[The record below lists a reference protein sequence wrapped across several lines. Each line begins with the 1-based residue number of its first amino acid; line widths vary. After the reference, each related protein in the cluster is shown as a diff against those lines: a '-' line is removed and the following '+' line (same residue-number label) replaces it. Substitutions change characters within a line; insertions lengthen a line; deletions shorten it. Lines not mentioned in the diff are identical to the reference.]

1 MRITMALP
9 LAAAI
14 LLGSPAF
21 AKDNRPV
28 ACIYNKAARVARPD
42 LLALVRSG
50 FKPTNGAEK
59 TAMMTLG
66 DGVTSCRGQYG
77 WAEKKQ
83 GIALRYM
90 SARVL
95 HEDAVYQGKKFG
107 LTAEMLT
114 SLVGKL
120 DAAGRA
126 AYLAGQPTAAL
137 SAAAF
142 AHLKGAGLVTDSLS
156 AEDSAT
162 LNHAI
167 SEGITGIVAEQ
178 DAEASYAA

>member
-1 MRITMALP
+1 MRIITALP

-28 ACIYNKAARVARPD
+28 ACIYNKAGRVSRLD
-42 LLALVRSG
+42 LVALVRSG
-50 FKPTNGAEK
+50 IKPTNGVEK

-66 DGVTSCRGQYG
+66 DGVTACRGQYG
-77 WAEKKQ
+77 WSEKKQ
-83 GIALRYM
+83 GIALRYL

-107 LTAEMLT
+107 LTDEMLT
-114 SLVGKL
+114 GLVGKL
-120 DAAGRA
+120 DASGRA
-126 AYLAGQPTAAL
+126 AYLAGQPTAEL
-137 SAAAF
+137 STAAF
-142 AHLKGAGLVTDSLS
+142 AYLKGAGLVIDSLS
-156 AEDSAT
+156 AEDSAV

-167 SEGITGIVAEQ
+167 AEGVTGIVAEQ
-178 DAEASYAA
+178 DAAAAYAA